1 MLKAVIL
8 AGGLGTRLR
17 PYTFMVPK
25 PMLPLGDKP
34 ILEHIVCW
42 LSSNGI
48 KDIII
53 ATGYLA
59 HIIED
64 YFGNGTV
71 VSPDV
76 SIKYVRS
83 AKPLSQGGQLKTV
96 EKVIG
101 KEPFIVTY
109 GDVITD
115 LDLKPLIK
123 FHSEKRGLAT
133 LVARKLTTTSRFG
146 VLHIDSDFSLKE
158 WEEKPKTEALVNAG
172 IYIFEPRIFN
182 YIPENQVVS
191 MDKVFQEAMARDERA
206 YVYVSNA
213 NFIDIGDTN
222 SYRMAVNEY
231 TKRLGGV

>member
-1 MLKAVIL
+1 MKAVIL

-42 LSSNGI
+42 LSSNGV

-64 YFGNGTV
+64 YFGNGTALG
-71 VSPDV
+71 PEV
-76 SIKYVRS
+76 SIRYVRS
-83 AKPLSQGGQLKTV
+83 SKPLSQGGQLKTV
-96 EKVIG
+96 EKMVG
-101 KEPFIVTY
+101 KEAFVVTY

-115 LDLKPLIK
+115 LDLEPLVK
-123 FHSEKRGLAT
+123 FHKEKGGLAT

-146 VLHIDSDFSLKE
+146 VLHLGSDSSLKE
-158 WEEKPKTEALVNAG
+158 WEEKPRTEALVNAG
-172 IYIFEPRIFN
+172 IYVFEPRIFD
-182 YIPENQVVS
+182 YIPENKVVS
-191 MDKVFQEAMARDERA
+191 MDKVFQEAMAKDEKA
-206 YVYVSNA
+206 YVYVSDA

-222 SYRMAVNEY
+222 SYRVAVNEY
-231 TKRLGGV
+231 TRRLGGV

>member
-1 MLKAVIL
+1 LKAIIL

-42 LSSNGI
+42 LSSNSI

-59 HIIED
+59 HIIES
-64 YFGNGTV
+64 YFGNGTTLGL
-71 VSPDV
+71 DV

-96 EKVIG
+96 EKMIE
-101 KEPFIVTY
+101 KESFIVTY

-115 LDLKPLIK
+115 LDLKPVIE
-123 FHSEKRGLAT
+123 FHREKGGLAT
-133 LVARKLTTTSRFG
+133 LVARRLITTSRFG
-146 VLHIDSDFSLKE
+146 VLHLDSGSRLKE

-172 IYIFEPRIFN
+172 IYVFEPRIFD
-182 YIPENQVVS
+182 YIPENQVIS
-191 MDKVFQEAMARDERA
+191 MDKVFKEAMGNKERI
-206 YVYVSNA
+206 YVYISNA

-222 SYRMAVNEY
+222 SYRIAVNEF
-231 TKRLGGV
+231 TKKLGGV